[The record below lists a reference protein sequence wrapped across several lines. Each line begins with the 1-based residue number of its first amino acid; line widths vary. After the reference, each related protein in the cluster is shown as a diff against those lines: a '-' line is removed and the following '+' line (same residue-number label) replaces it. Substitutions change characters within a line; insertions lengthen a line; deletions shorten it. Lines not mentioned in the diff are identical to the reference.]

1 MEFSSKNTGLPFPT
15 PGDHSDLVI
24 EPILPESLVLA
35 CGFFI
40 TEPPGKPKIDLLG
53 MRYLLQ
59 IILFLSIL
67 LVLM

>member
-1 MEFSSKNTGLPFPT
+1 MEFSRQEYWLPFPT
-15 PGDHSDLVI
+15 PGDLSDLVI
-24 EPILPESLVLA
+24 EPMSPESLVLA

-40 TEPPGKPKIDLLG
+40 TEPPGEPKIDLLG